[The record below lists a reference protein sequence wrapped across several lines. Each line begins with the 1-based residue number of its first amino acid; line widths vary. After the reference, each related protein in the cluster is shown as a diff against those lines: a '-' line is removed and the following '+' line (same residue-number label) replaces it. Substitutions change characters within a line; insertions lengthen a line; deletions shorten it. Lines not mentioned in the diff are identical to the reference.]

1 MKKSECIFCKII
13 AGEIPSSTIYEDD
26 EFKVILDRFPS
37 SIGHVLIMPKEHI
50 ESIFDI
56 SPKKGAK
63 MFELA
68 VKIAPIIKKQ
78 LNCNG
83 INILQNNGACAGQS
97 VEHFHIHI
105 IPRYDKDK
113 LNIYWKSQ
121 NPTDEQMEDIRKKLT
136 SEINI

>member
-13 AGEIPSSTIYEDD
+13 AGETSSSTIYEDD

-50 ESIFDI
+50 ENIFGI
-56 SPKKGAK
+56 SPKKGAQ

-68 VKIAPIIKKQ
+68 VKISPIIKKQ

-105 IPRYDKDK
+105 IPRYDNDK
-113 LNIYWKSQ
+113 LNICWKSQ
-121 NPTDEQMEDIRKKLT
+121 NPTDKQMEDIRKKLE